1 MSIATTVNESG
12 GLVITDGPREVLRID
27 LSQLAADLD
36 AEGNANLARIV
47 DVGALTSA
55 VIQRLL
61 GEADWYG
68 YDSDLHRSREEIL
81 AGIGKV
87 YAETVE
93 QVTRS
98 REEAW
103 QQAWRAHDIVNNYA
117 TLLSRIVEGAP
128 ADKVPGL
135 LLNAKIRI
143 HERAA
148 DEYARAKAL
157 AAENGINVEGLA

>member
-12 GLVITDGPREVLRID
+12 VLVVTDGPREVLRID
-27 LSQLAADLD
+27 LAQLTADLD

-47 DVGALTSA
+47 DVRALTSA

-68 YDSDLHRSREEIL
+68 YDGDLHRSREEIL

-87 YAETVE
+87 HAETVE
-93 QVTRS
+93 QITSS
-98 REEAW
+98 RLEAW
-103 QQAWRAHDIVNNYA
+103 REAWRAHDIVNNYA
-117 TLLSRIVEGAP
+117 TLLGQIVREVP
-128 ADKVPGL
+128 ADKAGAIL
-135 LLNAKIRI
+135 SRAEIRV

-148 DEYARAKAL
+148 AEYARVKAL
-157 AAENGINVEGLA
+157 AAENGVNVEGLA